1 MRNKRIV
8 LHDEEKL
15 KRINPETLKIFQ
27 RYKVDMTMR
36 NLSPRTQK
44 HYTYDLQQWF
54 IYVYDNQDN
63 RSVKELN
70 DEDITEFL
78 YFCTSEGNNA
88 ERIKA
93 RTSAISALYKF
104 MRKKR
109 MIVENPTEF
118 IDRPRRGMR
127 ITKQTYLT
135 PEQVALMRER
145 LIDTKDLQLRT
156 YAMLSLSTMAR
167 ASAIAS
173 IRWDQIDLEGK
184 IIKGV
189 LEKEGKIVDLYFSD
203 EVKYLLIQL
212 KKQRESKGKDDHGW
226 LFYSGRNKDK
236 PVNSGTLNEWCKRI
250 GQMIGAPSLHPH
262 DFRHSGAT
270 LLKNA
275 GMALEDVS
283 TLLNHESTATTK
295 KYYIKEDTARLS
307 SIKRTYNI

>member
-1 MRNKRIV
+1 MRSKRIV

-109 MIVENPTEF
+109 M
-118 IDRPRRGMR
+118 
-127 ITKQTYLT
+127 QT
-135 PEQVALMRER
+135 MK
-145 LIDTKDLQLRT
+145 KDLR
-156 YAMLSLSTMAR
+156 
-167 ASAIAS
+167 
-173 IRWDQIDLEGK
+173 
-184 IIKGV
+184 
-189 LEKEGKIVDLYFSD
+189 
-203 EVKYLLIQL
+203 
-212 KKQRESKGKDDHGW
+212 
-226 LFYSGRNKDK
+226 
-236 PVNSGTLNEWCKRI
+236 
-250 GQMIGAPSLHPH
+250 
-262 DFRHSGAT
+262 
-270 LLKNA
+270 
-275 GMALEDVS
+275 
-283 TLLNHESTATTK
+283 
-295 KYYIKEDTARLS
+295 
-307 SIKRTYNI
+307 